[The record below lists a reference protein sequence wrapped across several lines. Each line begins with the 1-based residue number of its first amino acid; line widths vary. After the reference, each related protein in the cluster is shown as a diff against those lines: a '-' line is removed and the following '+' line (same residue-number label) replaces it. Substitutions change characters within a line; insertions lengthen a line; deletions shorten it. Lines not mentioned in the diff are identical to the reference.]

1 MIRKLVIAVIVLALF
16 IPFSIGYGFE
26 KSNDLLEAT
35 ELSTLDSMYS
45 NLLLFIESY
54 NAIAQTPIQSI
65 KELDIS
71 RGSEHY
77 RTEFRLNAFQNAPAL
92 EGVMGDNP
100 IEMINSNYE
109 GFFGSDLRVY
119 ALVNSLDATTDLF
132 ESFCKACNPM
142 ITEEDFNEFYEFYQ
156 LDSGDCRI
164 VIKNISGYVMV
175 KDGNFDILLDG
186 SPDYFDAE

>member
-1 MIRKLVIAVIVLALF
+1 MVRKFVIAMIALALF
-16 IPFSIGYGFE
+16 IPFSIGYGLE
-26 KSNDLLEAT
+26 QSNDLQEIT
-35 ELSTLDSMYS
+35 GLSTLDSKYS
-45 NLLLFIESY
+45 NLLLFVESY

-92 EGVMGDNP
+92 AGVMGDNS
-100 IEMINSNYE
+100 IEMINTNYE

-119 ALVNSLDATTDLF
+119 ALVNSLDATTDIF
-132 ESFCKACNPM
+132 ESFCNACNPK
-142 ITEEDFNEFYEFYQ
+142 ITEEDFNEFYEFHR

-175 KDGNFDILLDG
+175 KDGYFDILLDG
-186 SPDYFDAE
+186 SPDYFDIE